1 MNSFTSRPFQ
11 HLYPGFIRQVGLARL
26 LVILL
31 NITLGLQ
38 ITAIQS
44 MARSTWTESSFEDF
58 NDGTFPDARSNL
70 YVSAKGRLQIISRW
84 DLNHDGFVDL
94 VVPSGHTHT
103 EKENT
108 YIYLNHKGNIDA
120 RTRIDLP
127 GGGSSAGFIADLN
140 RDGLNDLVVAN
151 RSDSHVFRVSS
162 WVYWGGRSGFSGRNR
177 AELPAFSAKDIV
189 SGDYN
194 GDGWQDLAIAC
205 QWKNH
210 DPSAITSQE
219 VSLIYWNSPEGFN
232 PERRLELPLDG
243 ESGLSLLTAD
253 LDGDGRDDL
262 MVQTSGKIH
271 LFKSSEAAF
280 DTGVAATHLALPGSV
295 MVLGDFNGD
304 GNDDLATA
312 NGEIIQVITSK
323 GGRFDPDQSE
333 TLNVSAPRDLCAAD
347 VDNDG
352 DDDLIVA
359 NYSTPGGATWTDSL
373 VFISHDGGFG
383 KDDPVRLPT
392 LGATSVSARDLN
404 DDGYPEL
411 VFSNAN
417 VTNQR
422 SLFSYV
428 YWNEKGTFRFGNH
441 TQLPTAGTLSN
452 AIGDVNNDGEPDVV
466 FFNDEG
472 GFRDGASQTDIYWG
486 DGTKNFSPD
495 RSISFPT
502 HQIFGIGNADL
513 DDDGYVDLLLT
524 RENFINGVDHEQ
536 TGITIKWGGE
546 KGFKTTSEITV
557 GSSYGGVRI
566 ADINKD
572 GYLDIL
578 SGGID
583 MDPADPS
590 RVGFPIHWGSADG
603 FLRKNRSVVPST
615 RDKTR
620 GPLLADLDQDGWLDV
635 AAQEVDGTITIWS
648 GSAKG
653 YGSDR
658 RQVIDLER
666 PDLLMY
672 IQAADLNRDG
682 WLDLLLPQRGSPDGT
697 EGTSLIYF
705 GSPKGFSNDRRDQ
718 IPSYVGYQNSIAD
731 LDRDGWLDIVLMA
744 YGGEVSGNRPSLIYW
759 GGELGFMDRP
769 RSELPTY
776 GSSGSLT
783 LDFDGDGWLDIF
795 ITNHRQSG
803 STLEPFPHRHNTVS
817 MLYWGG
823 PQGFAPER
831 RLDIP
836 ARGPSGLNL
845 RDPGNIY
852 DRSHYEYYQS
862 NAQRIPPGEK
872 PVAIDWTAET
882 PFDTS
887 VRFQIRAA
895 ATESKLEDTAW
906 VGGAGPG
913 SWWTAPGIIDL
924 KNDKASWI
932 QYRVRLMSPNSA
944 GSPILSRVA
953 LYFD

>member
-1 MNSFTSRPFQ
+1 MNWFTSRLFPP
-11 HLYPGFIRQVGLARL
+11 LYLRFTRQGGVARFS
-26 LVILL
+26 VILM

-38 ITAIQS
+38 ITAIES

-58 NDGTFPDARSNL
+58 NDGTFPDGRSNL

-84 DLNHDGFVDL
+84 DLNHDGYVDL
-94 VVPSGHTHT
+94 VVPSGHAHT

-108 YIYLNHKGNIDA
+108 YIYLNRKGNIDA
-120 RTRIDLP
+120 RRRIDLP
-127 GGGSSAGFIADLN
+127 GGGSSAGFVADLN
-140 RDGLNDLVVAN
+140 LDGLNDLVVAN
-151 RSDSHVFRVSS
+151 RSDSHVDEVSS
-162 WVYWGGRSGFSGRNR
+162 WIYWGSRSGFSGQVRT
-177 AELPAFSAKDIV
+177 ELPAFSAKDIV

-194 GDGWQDLAIAC
+194 GDGWFDLAIAC
-205 QWKNH
+205 EWKNH
-210 DPSAITSQE
+210 DPSAITSKE

-243 ESGLSLLTAD
+243 ETGRSLLTAN
-253 LDGDGRDDL
+253 LDSDGRDDL
-262 MVQTSGKIH
+262 MVQTSRKIH

-280 DTGVAATHLALPGSV
+280 DTGVAVTHLALPGTV
-295 MVLGDFNGD
+295 MILGDFNGD
-304 GNDDLATA
+304 ENDDLATA
-312 NGEIIQVITSK
+312 NREIIQVITTK
-323 GGRFDPDQSE
+323 GGRFDPDHSVK
-333 TLNVSAPRDLCAAD
+333 LNVSAPRDLCAAD

-359 NYSTPGGATWTDSL
+359 NYSAPGGATWTDSL
-373 VFISHDGGFG
+373 VFISHDGDFG
-383 KDDPVRLPT
+383 KADPMRLPT
-392 LGATSVSARDLN
+392 LGATSVSADDLN
-404 DDGYPEL
+404 GDGYPEL

-428 YWNEKGTFRFGNH
+428 FWNEKGSFRFGNH
-441 TQLPTAGTLSN
+441 TQLPTAGALSN
-452 AIGDVNNDGEPDVV
+452 AIGDVNNDGEPDVI

-486 DGTKNFSPD
+486 DGTRNFSPD
-495 RSISFPT
+495 RSVSFPT

-513 DDDGYVDLLLT
+513 DDDGYVDLLFT
-524 RENFINGVDHEQ
+524 RENFIHGVDHEQ
-536 TGITIKWGGE
+536 SGITINWGGD

-557 GSSYGGVRI
+557 ESSYGGVRI

-578 SGGID
+578 TGGTGI
-583 MDPADPS
+583 DPADPS

-603 FLRKNRSVVPST
+603 FLRENRSVVPST
-615 RDKTR
+615 REKTR
-620 GPLLADLDQDGWLDV
+620 GPLLADLNQDGWLDV
-635 AAQEVDGTITIWS
+635 AAQEEEGTITVWS

-653 YGSDR
+653 YDLNR

-666 PDLLMY
+666 LDLLMY

-682 WLDLLLPQRGSPDGT
+682 WLDLLLPQRGPPDGT
-697 EGTSLIYF
+697 EVSSLIYY
-705 GSPKGFSNDRRDQ
+705 GSPKGFSNDHRDQ
-718 IPSYVGYQNSIAD
+718 IPSFVAYQNSIAD

-759 GGELGFMDRP
+759 GGERGFMDRP
-769 RSELPTY
+769 RLELPTY

-795 ITNHRQSG
+795 FANHRQSG
-803 STLEPFPHRHNTVS
+803 STLEPIPHRHRTVS

-836 ARGPSGLNL
+836 SRGPSGLNL
-845 RDPGNIY
+845 RDPGNTY
-852 DRSHYEYYQS
+852 DRRPYEDYQS
-862 NAQRIPPGEK
+862 SAQRIPRGEK

-887 VRFQIRAA
+887 VSFQIRAA
-895 ATESKLEDTAW
+895 ATESKLDDTAW
-906 VGGAGPG
+906 AGGAGPG
-913 SWWTAPGIIDL
+913 FWWTEPGMIDL
-924 KNDKASWI
+924 KNDNASWI
-932 QYRVRLMSPNSA
+932 QYRVRLHSPNSA
-944 GSPILSRVA
+944 GSPIVSRVA
-953 LYFD
+953 LYFE